1 MILDCLLDVQSED
14 SGMQDRL
21 ERVSERLKG
30 QKYGFLDM
38 EFEDSDPVAMDVL
51 SWLSAEMSV

>member
-1 MILDCLLDVQSED
+1 
-14 SGMQDRL
+14 MQDRL
-21 ERVSERLKG
+21 ERVAERLKG
-30 QKYGFLDM
+30 QKYGFFNM